1 MKFVK
6 YIVIPILNPMLS
18 QTNKEKITDTSMI
31 YEIHQDHNFVF
42 HNIGHAE
49 HSKHVEMLIWL
60 SLFFNIKYLFE
71 NINEIK
77 CYHL

>member
-6 YIVIPILNPMLS
+6 YIVVPILNPMLS
-18 QTNKEKITDTSMI
+18 QTNKEKRTDTSMI
-31 YEIHQDHNFVF
+31 YKIHQDHNLVF

-49 HSKHVEMLIWL
+49 HSIHVERLIWL
-60 SLFFNIKYLFE
+60 SLFSNKKYLFE

>member
-49 HSKHVEMLIWL
+49 HSKHVEMLI
-60 SLFFNIKYLFE
+60 
-71 NINEIK
+71 
-77 CYHL
+77 